1 MILCCCSLQGRRII
15 CHVLTGNTATL
26 YRHPMHLQEAQNRRP
41 PSGAFSHR
49 SVMAQ
54 RPAATGDVGMRA
66 PALLSPFE
74 ETPMSRRTIATP
86 NSLLNSRK
94 FRGSIERPATR
105 DLLTGDPYQS
115 SPVPSHAGA
124 SGTHTPGS
132 NVQVRTLS
140 IFPAFVLTSY
150 LHQLPCLHAATH
162 ITAGIVFHHSFS
174 LCMALKKQGGRLFI
188 GLSDSECTPSN
199 RMHLKIFP
207 PECSISTAP
216 LARQSAD
223 QWTDLSS

>member
-26 YRHPMHLQEAQNRRP
+26 YRHPMRLQEAQDRRP

-132 NVQVRTLS
+132 NMQVRTLS
-140 IFPAFVLTSY
+140 ISQPLFSPHISTSY
-150 LHQLPCLHAATH
+150 LVCMQRH
-162 ITAGIVFHHSFS
+162 ILLQV
-174 LCMALKKQGGRLFI
+174 LFFI
-188 GLSDSECTPSN
+188 TV
-199 RMHLKIFP
+199 
-207 PECSISTAP
+207 
-216 LARQSAD
+216 SACA
-223 QWTDLSS
+223 WP

>member
-1 MILCCCSLQGRRII
+1 
-15 CHVLTGNTATL
+15 
-26 YRHPMHLQEAQNRRP
+26 MHLQEAQDRRP

-54 RPAATGDVGMRA
+54 RPAVTGDVGMRA

-94 FRGSIERPATR
+94 FRASTERPATR

-115 SPVPSHAGA
+115 SPIPSHAGG

-132 NVQVRTLS
+132 NLQVRTSL
-140 IFPAFVLTSY
+140 IHPAYALASCQH
-150 LHQLPCLHAATH
+150 LLPFLHAATQFAAH
-162 ITAGIVFHHSFS
+162 SSSQYQSVQRDEQTLDKWNGYLESRHWPAGPQ
-174 LCMALKKQGGRLFI
+174 LL
-188 GLSDSECTPSN
+188 PSN
-199 RMHLKIFP
+199 ANEGL
-207 PECSISTAP
+207 CSRSSNEHAYGKRID
-216 LARQSAD
+216 RQID
-223 QWTDLSS
+223 